1 MDYIL
6 LIAAI
11 TLLLIAT
18 RQLSKIKYT
27 DGFSVLKEAKQNIIS
42 MLWGTLIVVMIIHIP
57 HRIWVITGSSPYW
70 GGVYIFGGSLLVTIA
85 LTFIFYYQSSV
96 RLKTET

>member
-1 MDYIL
+1 MDYVL

-18 RQLSKIKYT
+18 RQLSKINYT

-42 MLWGTLIVVMIIHIP
+42 MLWGTFIVTLIIFIP
-57 HRIWVITGSSPYW
+57 YQVWTVTGMSTYW
-70 GGVYIFGGSLLVTIA
+70 GGVYIFGGSLLLTIA
-85 LTFIFYYQSSV
+85 LTFIFYYHSSV